1 MIITCPQCATQ
12 YNLAD
17 SAVRHGAKAR
27 CAQCKT
33 IFVLRVQTPQAQALP
48 QVAPPVQAQVQQQAQ
63 NVSCGTPTPSQAPL
77 HHVHHAPQVPHMQA
91 QGLAPQAQQPQQY
104 AQQGLPQQQAQVQRQ
119 QPIVADGLPPLS
131 PPPQHPQ
138 TTGPVGAPSFMQGP
152 AFTAE
157 QVGLA
162 QPLSGVP
169 LAMHQDIPMGG
180 TQATAPLPAAHC
192 VQAPQPAPMPPS
204 PPYVPPFQ
212 ASSTG
217 MSSPQDL
224 AALTGQ
230 ANLARRPQYTEGQ
243 TDRRTTSNAQHESE
257 KQRNHESTAF
267 QSFMTGFL
275 LLVIL
280 GMLGYGAWRYMPRLG
295 DAQLEAEANRIGHV
309 SEQIKDISLH
319 NVQQYTVQS
328 NKAGLLLVLEGRV
341 INNFRTPREM
351 VKVEAALYDKD
362 GNKLESTQQLCG
374 VLLSKLQMQIW
385 DASEIE
391 AALDNEL
398 EAYAHNVNI
407 ASGTSVPFMVV
418 FVDPPAAAV
427 SYDVHVIDAQIPP
440 SK

>member
-1 MIITCPQCATQ
+1 MIVTCPQCATQ

-33 IFVLRVQTPQAQALP
+33 IFVLRVQIPQAQPTALP
-48 QVAPPVQAQVQQQAQ
+48 QVAPHVQTQPQAQPIQAQ
-63 NVSCGTPTPSQAPL
+63 EL
-77 HHVHHAPQVPHMQA
+77 APQV
-91 QGLAPQAQQPQQY
+91 QQPQQS
-104 AQQGLPQQQAQVQRQ
+104 QQLGLTQQQATLQAQRQ
-119 QPIVADGLPPLS
+119 QSIVADGLPPLS
-131 PPPQHPQ
+131 PPPQHSQ
-138 TTGPVGAPSFMQGP
+138 SMGPLGAPSFMQGS

-157 QVGLA
+157 QGGVVSPVPSAPLSMYQGVATGEAQAAASLPTAQGAEVPQSSQMSPSLPSASSGPSSPSGPCFQYA
-162 QPLSGVP
+162 QPFQDS
-169 LAMHQDIPMGG
+169 AM
-180 TQATAPLPAAHC
+180 
-192 VQAPQPAPMPPS
+192 
-204 PPYVPPFQ
+204 
-212 ASSTG
+212 G
-217 MSSPQDL
+217 MSSAQDL
-224 AALTGQ
+224 ATLTGQ
-230 ANLARRPQYTEGQ
+230 ANLARRPSHTEGYADGHNASKSQ
-243 TDRRTTSNAQHESE
+243 RESTVQRSNEP
-257 KQRNHESTAF
+257 TAF
-267 QSFMTGFL
+267 QSFMTGLL

-295 DAQLEAEANRIGHV
+295 NAQLEAEANRIGHV

-319 NVQQYTVQS
+319 NVQQYTVKS

-341 INNFRTPREM
+341 INNFRSPREM

-362 GNKLESTQQLCG
+362 GNRLESKQQLCG

-418 FVDPPAAAV
+418 FVDPPASAV
-427 SYDVHVIDAQIPP
+427 SYGVHVIDAQIPP
-440 SK
+440 TK